1 MQRPMM
7 QSWYTTWPPE
17 SNLILKIVDSMSN
30 ESPNKVLQDAHA
42 YYCAKL
48 PYRRR
53 ILVCRSSHAAA
64 VHSWTSK
71 SATPSKASWS
81 QFESVNNGWHL
92 KQKPW
97 PSPSIFMY
105 ILLPLNEQVIVQ
117 QGSEGRKR
125 RPQMKK
131 RITLKSR
138 EGQPSNTNWPWLRRW
153 AYQTIPLLIVFT
165 IRTYICES
173 LDKIVENTG
182 PPAPNCRPLGH
193 VKNIYKTHTVWAIG
207 PKISLFT
214 AASIS
219 NESSSRITHNSYS
232 HLL

>member
-7 QSWYTTWPPE
+7 PSWYTTWPPE

-42 YYCAKL
+42 YYWAKL

-125 RPQMKK
+125 SPQIIKK
-131 RITLKSR
+131 NHLEVARRSALEHKLTLITKM
-138 EGQPSNTNWPWLRRW
+138 
-153 AYQTIPLLIVFT
+153 
-165 IRTYICES
+165 
-173 LDKIVENTG
+173 
-182 PPAPNCRPLGH
+182 
-193 VKNIYKTHTVWAIG
+193 
-207 PKISLFT
+207 
-214 AASIS
+214 SIS
-219 NESSSRITHNSYS
+219 NYTTINSLHDS
-232 HLL
+232 HLHLWKSRQNRWEYWASSPKLSPTGAC

>member
-1 MQRPMM
+1 MQPQCAVERARVRHLARH
-7 QSWYTTWPPE
+7 PE
-17 SNLILKIVDSMSN
+17 VNLNLLTM
-30 ESPNKVLQDAHA
+30 
-42 YYCAKL
+42 
-48 PYRRR
+48 
-53 ILVCRSSHAAA
+53 
-64 VHSWTSK
+64 
-71 SATPSKASWS
+71 
-81 QFESVNNGWHL
+81 GWHL

-105 ILLPLNEQVIVQ
+105 ILLPLNGQVIVQ

-125 RPQMKK
+125 RPQIYI

-182 PPAPNCRPLGH
+182 PPAPTCRPLGH
-193 VKNIYKTHTVWAIG
+193 VKNIYKTRCEPSD
-207 PKISLFT
+207 PK
-214 AASIS
+214 
-219 NESSSRITHNSYS
+219 
-232 HLL
+232 